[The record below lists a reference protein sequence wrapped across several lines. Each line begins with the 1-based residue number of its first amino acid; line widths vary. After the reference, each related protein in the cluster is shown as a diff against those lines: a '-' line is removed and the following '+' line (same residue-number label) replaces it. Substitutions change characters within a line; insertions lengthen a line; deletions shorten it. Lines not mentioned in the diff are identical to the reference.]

1 MEEKHELYT
10 FKDGFTMDC
19 RFFVDKAGHK
29 YGVED
34 WKKALAEKRF
44 SEIAQYIQWGFTK
57 DDMKMLAKLHESGY
71 QREKIE
77 DLLEDCNFHTERGL
91 FIDGQYKEAIK
102 RIMRR

>member
-1 MEEKHELYT
+1 M
-10 FKDGFTMDC
+10 
-19 RFFVDKAGHK
+19 DKAGHK

-91 FIDGQYKEAIK
+91 FVDGQYKEAIK